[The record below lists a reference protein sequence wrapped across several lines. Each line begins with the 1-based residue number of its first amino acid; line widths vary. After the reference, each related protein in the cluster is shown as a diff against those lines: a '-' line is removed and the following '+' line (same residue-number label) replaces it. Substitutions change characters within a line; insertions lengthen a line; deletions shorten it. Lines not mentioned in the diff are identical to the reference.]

1 MTKVVA
7 DHRFEFSGYKVRP
20 KNYENGHKNI
30 FGLSVVLESK
40 VEKQQNPEYVFKVD
54 YFDFP
59 CEIFE
64 ILGELDVRVV
74 ACIF

>member
-1 MTKVVA
+1 MA
-7 DHRFEFSGYKVRP
+7 DHGFEFSGVLARP
-20 KNYENGHKNI
+20 KTYENGHKNI
-30 FGLSVVLESK
+30 FGLSIVLESK
-40 VEKQQNPEYVFKVD
+40 VKSSKILRFKAD

-74 ACIF
+74 ACNF

>member
-1 MTKVVA
+1 MSKLRENMFFIQTT
-7 DHRFEFSGYKVRP
+7 S
-20 KNYENGHKNI
+20 NY
-30 FGLSVVLESK
+30 LWSSVVG
-40 VEKQQNPEYVFKVD
+40 VVKVD

-74 ACIF
+74 ACHF